1 MINVMCGFDTTNK
14 DVSKTL
20 IFWKRERSVWTEK
33 KNVLYPIFMY
43 INLLKWFQML
53 ICVLFV
59 EIYSRG

>member
-33 KNVLYPIFMY
+33 KR
-43 INLLKWFQML
+43 
-53 ICVLFV
+53 FV
-59 EIYSRG
+59 SYFYVY